1 MAGYYGG
8 QNVKDGYYLNLATL
22 ELTSVVGERSIL
34 PGSKQTRYIRVPL
47 PLLMIT
53 GPLKGLAYIISIPAA
68 VCLAFAYSL
77 TRRISRM
84 LRIANG

>member
-1 MAGYYGG
+1 MTGYYGEH
-8 QNVKDGYYLNLATL
+8 NVNDGYYLNLTTL
-22 ELTSVVGERSIL
+22 ELELVVGGSGIL

-47 PLLMIT
+47 PVLMVT
-53 GPLKGLAYIISIPAA
+53 GPLKGLAYIVSIPAA

-84 LRIANG
+84 LRIAN